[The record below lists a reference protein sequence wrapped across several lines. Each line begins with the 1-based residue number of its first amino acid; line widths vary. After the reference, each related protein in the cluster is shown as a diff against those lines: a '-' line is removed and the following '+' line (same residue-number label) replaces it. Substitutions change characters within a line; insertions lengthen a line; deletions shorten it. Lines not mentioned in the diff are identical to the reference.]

1 MYLTILVAEPIYVI
15 LSIWLSLP
23 LNLTVCNCH
32 VVYLTNAVTLSK
44 WLSLPL
50 SCWIFANLCH
60 FIYLTIYGTV
70 YIFNDLCRFV
80 YLSHVFI
87 SSLLWWWVHYI
98 FHLCWCVTAS
108 YFAPVCTRHCVIF
121 CSRGHA
127 SLRHIFLLCSRVTA
141 SYFSPVFMR
150 HCVIFVSRVH
160 ASLRHIFLLCSCV
173 TASTLPEDIVS
184 SPCCTFTFYPIL
196 SYFHLRI
203 LFRFRTFTIGSFPY
217 FHHRILFILSP

>member
-23 LNLTVCNCH
+23 LNLTVWNCH

-70 YIFNDLCRFV
+70 YIQRSLSFCLQ

-127 SLRHIFLLCSRVTA
+127 SLRHIFLLCSCVTA

-150 HCVIFVSRVH
+150 HCVIFFSCAH
-160 ASLRHIFLLCSCV
+160 ASLRQHCQRISYPSLVVLL
-173 TASTLPEDIVS
+173 
-184 SPCCTFTFYPIL
+184 L
-196 SYFHLRI
+196 SI
-203 LFRFRTFTIGSFPY
+203 PSFRTFTLGSFSV
-217 FHHRILFILSP
+217 LSP